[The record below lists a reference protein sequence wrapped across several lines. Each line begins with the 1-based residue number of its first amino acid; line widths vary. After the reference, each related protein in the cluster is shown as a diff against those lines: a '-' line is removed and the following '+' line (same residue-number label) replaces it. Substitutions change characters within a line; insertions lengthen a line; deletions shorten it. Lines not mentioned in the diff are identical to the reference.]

1 MTSGSNKDILK
12 AVSNAFNSSKSF
24 EEFAMRL
31 DLENVTLDDAEKTY
45 TVHFAAILSCKCC
58 LSWCEDGAISFKKMF
73 DEYDFMSI
81 MLPAEMSKNASNS
94 DIMLVA
100 YINGNAIPV
109 GTTYNYD
116 LMNDVMA
123 VHRIDIVEEV
133 MGLLLSTLSYE
144 GRPYRIEGVGHGA
157 V

>member
-45 TVHFAAILSCKCC
+45 TVHFAEMLSCKCC

-81 MLPAEMSKNASNS
+81 VLPAEMSKNASNM
-94 DIMLVA
+94 MLVA
-100 YINGNAIPV
+100 YVNGNEIPV
-109 GTTYNYD
+109 GAIYD
-116 LMNDVMA
+116 YDVVNDMMA
-123 VHRIDIVEEV
+123 VHRIDIVEEA
-133 MGLLLSTLSYE
+133 MESLLSTLSYE
-144 GRPYRIEGVGHGA
+144 GKPYRIEGVGHGA